1 MHRLFELLSLSPDRI
16 TQVIGQNYYYINNR
30 GTCLRLGVCRAGPVI
45 VGLPLCA
52 NNHETPP
59 RNSMREEGGEE
70 TTS

>member
-1 MHRLFELLSLSPDRI
+1 MHWLFELLSLSPDRT
-16 TQVIGQNYYYINNR
+16 TQVIGQNYYLYR
-30 GTCLRLGVCRAGPVI
+30 GTFLRLGVCRAGPVI
-45 VGLPLCA
+45 AGFPLRA